1 MSDNVSHFPGSDLAI
16 RTLHAEI
23 ERLASIA
30 SQAYISRTPLRI
42 EHTTDSHRS
51 EMQWW
56 HDDNGLKIFT
66 CDGGVY
72 VSSTLQ
78 FQYWPDWYALSNQ
91 QVRTI
96 ANALWSA
103 AAYVEP
109 SSPDSSPQPHPLRSE
124 AARPEPSRDGDLGG
138 PGRATNF
145 P

>member
-1 MSDNVSHFPGSDLAI
+1 MSGELRHFPSSDHAI

-30 SQAYISRTPLRI
+30 SQAYLSRTPIRI
-42 EHTTDSHRS
+42 EHTTDSHQS

-72 VSSTLQ
+72 ISTTLE

-109 SSPDSSPQPHPLRSE
+109 PTPSPQPDPLRSE
-124 AARPEPSRDGDLGG
+124 AARPEPPVGDVGG
-138 PGRATNF
+138 SGRAPNS